1 MCPSASFSV
10 TSLLLLLVFSLPSLS
25 SSTFFTS
32 CTNLNEEQPWNVESP
47 GDHLRS
53 WLRSG
58 MTVLP
63 FQLDGTTGNIKS
75 RLYDPEKDAFLA
87 HVAGGNNH
95 NHHHHHQHYHQ
106 ITITITIF
114 IA

>member
-1 MCPSASFSV
+1 
-10 TSLLLLLVFSLPSLS
+10 
-25 SSTFFTS
+25 
-32 CTNLNEEQPWNVESP
+32 
-47 GDHLRS
+47 
-53 WLRSG
+53 

-95 NHHHHHQHYHQ
+95 NHHHHHQQYHQ
-106 ITITITIF
+106 ITIF
-114 IA
+114 IAGWNDRVEYDGDGEELEENRRVVTIARFHFL